1 MGALSRKGGPAQT
14 MANIQKVIAEVRS
27 TYGVKSVGAEGFC
40 WGGHYV
46 AALLGV
52 VPCVSWEPACPC
64 CLRLW
69 CSCMRLLEWLHACWR
84 LQERVVLKQA

>member
-52 VPCVSWEPACPC
+52 VPCVS
-64 CLRLW
+64 LGT
-69 CSCMRLLEWLHACWR
+69 CMPVLLTT
-84 LQERVVLKQA
+84 VVLMHAIT